1 MGENEPRAPRR
12 FRGRMK
18 TIYWQNF
25 TLTAGVVL
33 LTLALLGASY
43 EPMLIFVLA
52 SGGFLTFGLL
62 LGIINA
68 ITAFRAG
75 RKERGGERA

>member
-1 MGENEPRAPRR
+1 MKK
-12 FRGRMK
+12 FRLL
-18 TIYWQNF
+18 IA
-25 TLTAGVVL
+25 LA
-33 LTLALLGASY
+33 LTLIGCIRELIGTGKIFGFALLGASY